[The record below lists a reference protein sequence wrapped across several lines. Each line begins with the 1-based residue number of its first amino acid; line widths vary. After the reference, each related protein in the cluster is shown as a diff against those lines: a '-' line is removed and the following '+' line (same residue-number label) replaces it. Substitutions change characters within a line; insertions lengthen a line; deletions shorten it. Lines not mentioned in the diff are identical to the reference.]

1 MNMIAT
7 ITYRPDAQKTTGL
20 FDRILTREVLENICL
35 LVTGQNRY
43 RIVKDSSTYNRGRL
57 LYVEYDGIVN
67 YVSLSEAS
75 IEGRNSSLQSVPT
88 AINLFYA
95 DKRQNKRLCYYFIQH
110 VGNAFTDYHLFI
122 YRLLMTA
129 GVRFLNIDRYYH
141 SPVLPYRNVDDLI
154 IDRRDNQNSN
164 SSNNSSYVSKSS
176 EKIQIYAKTFGASK
190 YESTLLAVAI
200 SHIADRPIDLFNI
213 CEQDL
218 TRLPQAS
225 LNTIEALGNISMHY
239 TSLYLDRREYLEQS
253 DRTVLRS
260 ASYIYNL
267 FSRLGAKRCA
277 LCGCEIQEIIQGAH
291 IWGVSQI
298 ARSSEFDDEAKFG
311 HAVNG
316 HNGLWLCSNHHKLFD
331 ANIILFDSDGCVRI
345 KDGLG
350 TEDIAFIRSTTFR
363 SSLDARV
370 LSNEFKSYLERRN
383 ELLDLTHSLKLA
395 I

>member
-1 MNMIAT
+1 MIAT
-7 ITYRPDAQKTTGL
+7 ITYRPDAQKTPRL
-20 FDRILTREVLENICL
+20 FDRILTREVLTDICL
-35 LVTGQNRY
+35 RITGQSQY
-43 RIVKDSSTYNRGRL
+43 HIAKDLSTYNRGRL
-57 LYVEYDGIVN
+57 LFVEYNGIVN

-95 DKRQNKRLCYYFIQH
+95 DQRLNKRLCYYFIPH
-110 VGNAFTDYHLFI
+110 IGNAFTDYHLFI
-122 YRLLMTA
+122 YRLLVTA
-129 GVRFLNIDRYYH
+129 GVDFLNIDRYYH
-141 SPVLPYRNVDDLI
+141 SSILPYRNIDDLI
-154 IDRRDNQNSN
+154 IDRRDNQTSN

-190 YESTLLAVAI
+190 YESTLIAVAI

-225 LNTIEALGNISMHY
+225 LRTIATLGNISIHN

-260 ASYIYNL
+260 ASYLYNL
-267 FSRLGAKRCA
+267 FSRLGTKRCA

-298 ARSSEFDDEAKFG
+298 ARSSEFNDDAKFD
-311 HAVNG
+311 HAVSG
-316 HNGLWLCSNHHKLFD
+316 HNGLWLCANHHKLFD
-331 ANIILFDSDGCVRI
+331 SNIILFDNEGYVRI
-345 KDGLG
+345 KDDLV
-350 TEDIAFIRSTTFR
+350 TDDVAFIRGTTFR
-363 SSLDARV
+363 TSLEARI
-370 LSNEFKSYLERRN
+370 LSDEFRGYLIRRN
-383 ELLDLTHSLKLA
+383 ENLDLTHSQRLVV
-395 I
+395 

>member
-1 MNMIAT
+1 MIAT
-7 ITYRPDAQKTTGL
+7 ITYRPDAQKTPRL
-20 FDRILTREVLENICL
+20 FDRILTREVLTDICL
-35 LVTGQNRY
+35 RITGQSQY
-43 RIVKDSSTYNRGRL
+43 HIAKDHSTYNRGRL
-57 LYVEYDGIVN
+57 LLVEYNGIVN

-95 DKRQNKRLCYYFIQH
+95 DQRLNKRLCYYFIPH
-110 VGNAFTDYHLFI
+110 IGNAFTDYHLFI
-122 YRLLMTA
+122 YRLLVTA
-129 GVRFLNIDRYYH
+129 GFDFLNIDRYYH
-141 SPVLPYRNVDDLI
+141 SSILPYRNIDDLI
-154 IDRRDNQNSN
+154 IDRRDNQTSN

-190 YESTLLAVAI
+190 YESTLLEVAI

-225 LNTIEALGNISMHY
+225 LRTIATLGNISIHN

-260 ASYIYNL
+260 ASYLYNL
-267 FSRLGAKRCA
+267 FSRLGTKRCA

-298 ARSSEFDDEAKFG
+298 ARSSEFNDDAKFD
-311 HAVNG
+311 HAVSG
-316 HNGLWLCSNHHKLFD
+316 HNGLWLCANHHKLFD
-331 ANIILFDSDGCVRI
+331 SNIILFDNEGYVRI
-345 KDGLG
+345 KNDLV
-350 TEDIAFIRSTTFR
+350 TDDVAFIRGTTFR
-363 SSLDARV
+363 T
-370 LSNEFKSYLERRN
+370 YLEARILSDEFRGYLIRRN
-383 ELLDLTHSLKLA
+383 ENLDLTHSQRLVV
-395 I
+395 